1 MTTYDPGYADYQDL
15 AADAGYRRLP
25 DLADRRLGAA
35 VLAASDEH
43 FAERENLLRPE
54 TPRFRPHTFGPKG
67 QLMDG
72 WESRR
77 RRGADTAHPHPV
89 AADHDWALIRLGLPG
104 VIQGIV
110 VDTAHF
116 RGNPPQRISVEAAE
130 LPGLPGPAELLD
142 AAVPWHEIVAPSAV
156 AGHAANGFA
165 VTDGRRFTHLRLKQF
180 PDGGIARLRVH
191 GTGRPDPA
199 WLAALGSFD
208 LAALEHGGSVEDA
221 SDRFFS
227 PPVNLIMPGRSREM
241 GEGWENRRRRDQGH
255 DWVRLR
261 LAGRGVVR
269 ALEVDTGNYLGNA
282 AGWAA
287 VLGFD
292 ATDPRAGDP
301 ADHAA
306 PGWFEL
312 LPRTALQ
319 PDAVHRF
326 VLGAAAGEAPGT
338 APGTAPGEAAGG
350 AAQRPATHARIDV
363 FPDGGVARLRLHGS
377 LA

>member
-1 MTTYDPGYADYQDL
+1 MTTYDPAYADYQDL
-15 AADAGYRRLP
+15 AADAPYRRLP

-35 VLAASDEH
+35 VLAASDEF

-54 TPRFRPHTFGPKG
+54 AAVFRPHTFGPKG

-72 WESRR
+72 WETRR
-77 RRGADTAHPHPV
+77 RRGADTAHPHPT

-104 VIQGIV
+104 SIHGIV

-116 RGNPPQRISVEAAE
+116 RGNYPQRIGVEAAE
-130 LPGLPGPAELLD
+130 LPGQPGPRELLD
-142 AAVPWHEIVAPSAV
+142 PGVRWQRLVPPTAVE
-156 AGHAANGFA
+156 GHATNGFA
-165 VTDGRRFTHLRLKQF
+165 VEDRRRFTHLRLTQF

-191 GTGRPDPA
+191 GTGLPDPA
-199 WLAALGSFD
+199 WLAALGTFD

-227 PPVNLIMPGRSREM
+227 PPLNLILPGRSREM

-261 LAGRGVVR
+261 LAGRGVIR

-301 ADHAA
+301 ADPTA

-312 LPRTALQ
+312 LPRTGLR

-326 VLGAAAGEAPGT
+326 VLGAGT
-338 APGTAPGEAAGG
+338 
-350 AAQRPATHARIDV
+350 RPATHARIDV